1 MALGTAYAGFGFHG
15 TWCLA
20 LVGDPKPPCRLDLCR
35 TVPVC
40 GGVWILSRAEEARP
54 FQGCLPTRLS
64 DSVSVEV
71 HGQHRLTF

>member
-40 GGVWILSRAEEARP
+40 GGVVDLEPRGRSQV
-54 FQGCLPTRLS
+54 FSGL
-64 DSVSVEV
+64 
-71 HGQHRLTF
+71 LTDTSK